1 MGNRKKIFQALLT
14 FVIMTIFVFSLA
26 SCAIENFFTRI
37 DVDTNIENYEAK
49 RNEVISAKNY
59 MPSLSE
65 LGEYESVSFGYKITE
80 ELIFENETV
89 SLFLE
94 YSSESYHENKEQ
106 LLSKYQFFD
115 EAVVDYNGNF
125 VMPVSEIDYGEYHFQ
140 IASNDKYSPCKS
152 FVMVGYDDVGCRL
165 ALCYFYNIDLDYI
178 AASDES
184 PLEKMQEFIEH
195 YFVEM

>member
-1 MGNRKKIFQALLT
+1 MINMKKIFQGFFA
-14 FVIMTIFVFSLA
+14 FVIITIFVFSLA
-26 SCAIENFFTRI
+26 SCAIENIFNRTDI
-37 DVDTNIENYEAK
+37 DTNIENYETK

-65 LGEYESVSFGYKITE
+65 LGEYENVSFGHKITNG
-80 ELIFENETV
+80 FFKTETV

-94 YSSESYHENKEQ
+94 YSSESYLENKEQ

-115 EAVVDYNGNF
+115 SAVVDYNGNF
-125 VMPVSEIDYGEYHFQ
+125 VMPVAEIDYGGYHFQ

-165 ALCYFYNIDLDYI
+165 ALCYFYDVELDYI
-178 AASDES
+178 AEADEN
-184 PLEKMQEFIEH
+184 PLEKMQEFIKR